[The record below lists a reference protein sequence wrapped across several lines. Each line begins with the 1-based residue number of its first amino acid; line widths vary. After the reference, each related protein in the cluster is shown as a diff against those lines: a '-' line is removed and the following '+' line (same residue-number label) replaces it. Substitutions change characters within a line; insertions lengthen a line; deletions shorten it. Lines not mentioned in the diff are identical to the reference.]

1 MKWGSESTKLKFFRI
16 IHKKREKKLWYFQI
30 LIVILQQIRV
40 TKIKEDY
47 NMTKIMSN
55 SKERLNDKAQRFFED
70 SSTVQEPMVAYRH
83 DYATEA
89 HNEFEEY
96 PFMTSCNNDELANHV
111 LAREEEYARTGN
123 AVDFLEMMA
132 DFKNEFEW

>member
-1 MKWGSESTKLKFFRI
+1 MKWGTESTKLKFFRI
-16 IHKKREKKLWYFQI
+16 IHKKSEKKLWYFQI

-40 TKIKEDY
+40 SKIKEDY
-47 NMTKIMSN
+47 YMTKIMSN

-96 PFMTSCNNDELANHV
+96 PFMTSCNNDELVNHI
-111 LAREEEYARTGN
+111 LAHEEEYARTGN

>member
-1 MKWGSESTKLKFFRI
+1 MFLQISPQNI
-16 IHKKREKKLWYFQI
+16 ILKLWYFQI
-30 LIVILQQIRV
+30 LIVFLPQIRV

-47 NMTKIMSN
+47 NMTKIMST
-55 SKERLNDKAQRFFED
+55 SKEPA
-70 SSTVQEPMVAYRH
+70 VAHRH
-83 DYATEA
+83 DYATET
-89 HNEFEEY
+89 HNESEEY

>member
-1 MKWGSESTKLKFFRI
+1 MFLQISPQNI
-16 IHKKREKKLWYFQI
+16 ILKLWYFQI

-40 TKIKEDY
+40 SKIKEDY
-47 NMTKIMSN
+47 YMTKIMSN

-70 SSTVQEPMVAYRH
+70 SSTVQEPLVAYRH

-89 HNEFEEY
+89 HNESEEY

-111 LAREEEYARTGN
+111 LAREKEYARTGY

>member
-1 MKWGSESTKLKFFRI
+1 MVLSNINRNFATNKSN
-16 IHKKREKKLWYFQI
+16 QN
-30 LIVILQQIRV
+30 
-40 TKIKEDY
+40 Y

-70 SSTVQEPMVAYRH
+70 SCTVQEPTVAYRH
-83 DYATEA
+83 EYATEA
-89 HNEFEEY
+89 HNESEEY
-96 PFMTSCNNDELANHV
+96 PFMTPCNNDELVNHV

-132 DFKNEFEW
+132 NFKNEFKW

>member
-1 MKWGSESTKLKFFRI
+1 
-16 IHKKREKKLWYFQI
+16 
-30 LIVILQQIRV
+30 
-40 TKIKEDY
+40 
-47 NMTKIMSN
+47 MTKIMSN
-55 SKERLNDKAQRFFED
+55 SKERLNDKAQHFFED

-89 HNEFEEY
+89 HNESEEY

>member
-1 MKWGSESTKLKFFRI
+1 
-16 IHKKREKKLWYFQI
+16 
-30 LIVILQQIRV
+30 
-40 TKIKEDY
+40 
-47 NMTKIMSN
+47 MTKILSN
-55 SKERLNDKAQRFFED
+55 SKEP
-70 SSTVQEPMVAYRH
+70 TVAYRH

-89 HNEFEEY
+89 QNESEEY
-96 PFMTSCNNDELANHV
+96 PFMTSYNNHELANHV